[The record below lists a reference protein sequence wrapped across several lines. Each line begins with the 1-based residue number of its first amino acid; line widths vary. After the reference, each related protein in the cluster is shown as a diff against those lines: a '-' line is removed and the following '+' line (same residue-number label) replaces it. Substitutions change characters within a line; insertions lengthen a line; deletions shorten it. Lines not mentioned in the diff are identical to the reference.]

1 MIEREIRA
9 ALARLEN
16 ENRAVHEQLDL
27 VLSSEGR
34 RLILMAGH
42 PVWTLRRAMSW
53 LLGRK
58 PLAAARDLW
67 NEFRAHRISLS
78 SIAPAPDGNGLATA
92 PTAMQWNPELGISGE
107 VREGLLCQ
115 GSSLFTFRTAVG
127 PGARLRAHCAL
138 LPRAWDVYGQA
149 LEFRASVRVGSAGEQ
164 TASRVLYPSTRWSDR
179 GWRPLTAGLPTAA
192 SGEAVVALETRASA
206 GAGRA
211 TVPAAW
217 GDLILEWPRSAADR
231 RQLVRAAIRRLRE
244 WGVRGTIAYARGRR
258 RLDDQ
263 AAAYGRWVSLHRL
276 DDRALED
283 LRAEVEAF
291 SYRPLISVITPV
303 HDTAPDVLTA
313 CLESVRAQAYRNW
326 EHCIADDG
334 STLPGTESVLRR
346 YANDPRVR
354 LVKLERTQHVSAAS
368 NAALSLATGEY
379 VALLD
384 HDDELAPETL
394 AEVVRY
400 LNAHPD
406 ADVIYSDEDKVDET
420 GARCDPYFKPD
431 WSPELF
437 LSYMYTCHL
446 MVVRRQLVEDIGEF
460 RRGFEGAQDY
470 DLLLRLMEKTG
481 RIHHI
486 PRILYHWRKGPAST
500 ASSGVTKPWALEAGR
515 RALEDYARRAGLSA
529 EVLSGPRPGMYRLRR
544 SIRGEPHASIV
555 IPTTGRPHGRRGDLL
570 ARCLRSLEKTAWRKL
585 EVIVATDGELS
596 EAAREALER
605 LPHSL
610 VYCAPRATFNF
621 SRKVNEAVRQARG
634 EHVVLFNDDL
644 EVVSPDW
651 LTAMLEYSQV
661 QEVGAVGAKLVY
673 PDGRLQH
680 VGMLIGV
687 CGLAAHAF
695 HRYPGG
701 SAGYAGSALVARN
714 CSAVTAACLMTRRA
728 VFDELGG
735 LDEAFPVDYNDVDFC
750 LRLRAAGYR
759 IVFTPCAELIHHE
772 SASFGNRIQ
781 SAAELARMSRRWGA
795 VLEHDPYYNPN
806 LSKLFSDYR
815 LQL

>member
-9 ALARLEN
+9 ALARLED
-16 ENRAVHEQLDL
+16 ENRAVHQQLDL
-27 VLSSEGR
+27 VLSSKGR
-34 RLILMAGH
+34 RLILTAGH

-67 NEFRAHRISLS
+67 KEFRAHRISLS
-78 SIAPAPDGNGLATA
+78 SIAPAPDGNGSETVR
-92 PTAMQWNPELGISGE
+92 TAMQWSPELGISGE

-138 LPRAWDVYGQA
+138 LPRAWDAYDQA

-164 TASRVLYPSTRWSDR
+164 AASRVLYPLWRWSDR
-179 GWRPLTAGLPTAA
+179 GWRPLTVGMPAAA
-192 SGEAVVALETRASA
+192 SGEAVVALETRAA

-276 DDRALED
+276 DDRALEE
-283 LRAEVEAF
+283 LRAEVEAL

-313 CLESVRAQAYRNW
+313 CLESVRAQAYRSW

-354 LVKLERTQHVSAAS
+354 LVKLERTEHVSAAS

-384 HDDELAPETL
+384 HDDELAPEAL

-446 MVVRRQLVEDIGEF
+446 MVVRRRLVEDIGEF
-460 RRGFEGAQDY
+460 RRGLEGAQDY

-544 SIRGEPHASIV
+544 SIRGEPLASIV

-570 ARCLRSLEKTAWRKL
+570 ARCLRSLEKTAWHKL
-585 EVIVATDGELS
+585 EVVVATDGELS
-596 EAAREALER
+596 DAAREALER

-610 VYCAPRATFNF
+610 AYCAPRATFNF
-621 SRKVNEAVRQARG
+621 SQKVNEAVRQARG

-772 SASFGNRIQ
+772 SASFGNRMQ
-781 SAAELARMSRRWGA
+781 SAAELARMRRRWGA

>member
-1 MIEREIRA
+1 MSEREMRA
-9 ALARLEN
+9 TLARLEG
-16 ENRAVHEQLDL
+16 ENRAVHDQLDL
-27 VLSSEGR
+27 VLSSKAR

-42 PVWTLRRAMSW
+42 PVWFLRAAISW

-58 PLAAARDLW
+58 PLAAARGLW
-67 NEFRAHRISLS
+67 SEFRAHRISLS
-78 SIAPAPDGNGLATA
+78 SIAPSPDGNGSQTTR
-92 PTAMQWNPELGISGE
+92 TAMQWSPELGISGE
-107 VREGLLCQ
+107 VHEALLCQ
-115 GSSLFTFRTAVG
+115 GSSLFTFRTTVG
-127 PGARLRAHCAL
+127 PGARLRAQCAL
-138 LPRAWDVYGQA
+138 LPRAWDAYDQA

-164 TASRVLYPSTRWSDR
+164 TASRVLHPSTRWSDR
-179 GWRPLTAGLPTAA
+179 GWRGLTVAMPPAA
-192 SGEAVVALETRASA
+192 NGEAVVVLETRASA

-231 RQLVRAAIRRLRE
+231 EQLVRGAIRRLRE
-244 WGVRGTIAYARGRR
+244 WGVRGTMAYALGRR
-258 RLDDQ
+258 RVDDQ
-263 AAAYGRWVSLHRL
+263 AAAYGRWVSLHQL
-276 DDRALED
+276 DDRALAE
-283 LRAEVEAF
+283 LRADVEALP
-291 SYRPLISVITPV
+291 YRPLISVITPV

-313 CLESVRAQAYRNW
+313 CLESVQAQAYRSW
-326 EHCIADDG
+326 ELCIADDG
-334 STLPGTESVLRR
+334 STLTGTKDVLRR
-346 YANDPRVR
+346 YANDSRVR
-354 LVKLERTQHVSAAS
+354 LVTLERAQHVSAAL

-384 HDDELAPETL
+384 HDDELAPEAL

-446 MVVRRQLVEDIGEF
+446 TVVRRQLVEDVGEF

-486 PRILYHWRKGPAST
+486 PRILYHWRKGPTST
-500 ASSGVTKPWALEAGR
+500 ASSGATKPWALEAGR
-515 RALEDYARRAGLSA
+515 RALEDYARRAGLAA
-529 EVLSGPRPGMYRLRR
+529 EVSSGPRPGMYRVRR
-544 SIRGEPHASIV
+544 SIRGEPLASIV
-555 IPTTGRPHGRRGDLL
+555 IPTTGRPHGSRGDLL
-570 ARCLRSLEKTAWRKL
+570 ARCLRSLEKTRWHKL
-585 EVIVATDGELS
+585 EVIVATDGQLS

-605 LPHSL
+605 LPHSIT
-610 VYCAPRATFNF
+610 YYAPRTTFNF
-621 SRKVNEAVRQARG
+621 SHKVNEAVRQTRG
-634 EHVVLFNDDL
+634 EHIVLFNDDL

-701 SAGYAGSALVARN
+701 SAG
-714 CSAVTAACLMTRRA
+714 
-728 VFDELGG
+728 
-735 LDEAFPVDYNDVDFC
+735 
-750 LRLRAAGYR
+750 
-759 IVFTPCAELIHHE
+759 
-772 SASFGNRIQ
+772 
-781 SAAELARMSRRWGA
+781 
-795 VLEHDPYYNPN
+795 
-806 LSKLFSDYR
+806 
-815 LQL
+815 